1 MEYKVEKV
9 TALDGYRVFM
19 PEFQCKEQWIFEA
32 NILGLSEKESPSEA
46 FITHL
51 AENYPSVKI
60 FRQFFVQEET
70 KQFAETCGL
79 DVLFGVRKEA
89 VAYAEELNSKSRLGE
104 V

>member
-9 TALDGYRVFM
+9 TALDGYRVYA
-19 PEFQCKEQWIFEA
+19 PEFQCKEQWIFEVTL
-32 NILGLSEKESPSEA
+32 LGLDEEASPSEA
-46 FITHL
+46 FLNYLI
-51 AENYPSVKI
+51 ENYPSAKV
-60 FRQFFVQEET
+60 FRQFFVHEET

-89 VAYAEELNSKSRLGE
+89 VAYAEELNSKN